1 MKTNARLFILL
12 FGLFLLVPAP
22 ALAVPACP
30 DPVEITQPTGG
41 PPIKVF
47 LKGMEWNNWVETKEG
62 YTIARDN
69 AGNWRYVKGYEG
81 TKPVL
86 DAALVGQIPPPAHLS
101 PKMLPSIYQKM
112 SLNSSGHEVLSTYN
126 VLPEKE
132 LEESA
137 SADFAPYGGEISQV
151 APKGTFTGKILFIL
165 VKFNDR
171 GNYYSASKFA
181 TLLKSNIKAYYS
193 KASYGKVTLNPAAES
208 HGTANDGVVGW
219 LKLNRNHPDT
229 QNNSGT
235 DNAQLSKEAI
245 QAANPY
251 VNFAAY
257 DTNGDGYVDSHE
269 LAVVVIVAGW
279 EYSYGGAAYTPSVW
293 GHKWSLDSVGIP
305 TVDGKFVGAYH
316 SGNGGY
322 AQYGEIHQSNASN
335 KHIAT
340 IGIMVHE
347 LGHLIFGLPDL
358 YDTDY
363 STSGIGS
370 FCVMSGGSWGQGS
383 ADAWSGQRPV
393 LPSAWIKVD
402 RQWVTPVTV
411 GGTTVET
418 KNIVAAGYSTTG
430 ASTVFK
436 VTTPVASQYFLVENR
451 RPVGY
456 DLGLQRYLGTSF
468 GGLAIWHINNAK
480 ANNDGAIRKVDM
492 EEADGTQMGTGA
504 GTKTDLWYVG
514 NKVKFNNTTNPNTRL
529 YNGDS
534 TCIEIISKSG
544 PAANSHKT
552 SFYKPKTCPCNA
564 KVCGT
569 YYKGECNPT
578 IDDCFC
584 YKSATGVGFCADNW
598 YCSCLSDCTTNA
610 DCPSG
615 SWCAYDSCCGTPVC
629 IPIKCTGVTGT
640 CSPPANVSGDKVID
654 KTTTTSCR
662 KNR

>member
-1 MKTNARLFILL
+1 
-12 FGLFLLVPAP
+12 
-22 ALAVPACP
+22 
-30 DPVEITQPTGG
+30 
-41 PPIKVF
+41 
-47 LKGMEWNNWVETKEG
+47 
-62 YTIARDN
+62 
-69 AGNWRYVKGYEG
+69 
-81 TKPVL
+81 
-86 DAALVGQIPPPAHLS
+86 
-101 PKMLPSIYQKM
+101 
-112 SLNSSGHEVLSTYN
+112 
-126 VLPEKE
+126 
-132 LEESA
+132 
-137 SADFAPYGGEISQV
+137 
-151 APKGTFTGKILFIL
+151 
-165 VKFNDR
+165 
-171 GNYYSASKFA
+171 
-181 TLLKSNIKAYYS
+181 
-193 KASYGKVTLNPAAES
+193 
-208 HGTANDGVVGW
+208 
-219 LKLNRNHPDT
+219 
-229 QNNSGT
+229 
-235 DNAQLSKEAI
+235 
-245 QAANPY
+245 
-251 VNFAAY
+251 
-257 DTNGDGYVDSHE
+257 
-269 LAVVVIVAGW
+269 
-279 EYSYGGAAYTPSVW
+279 
-293 GHKWSLDSVGIP
+293 
-305 TVDGKFVGAYH
+305 
-316 SGNGGY
+316 
-322 AQYGEIHQSNASN
+322 
-335 KHIAT
+335 
-340 IGIMVHE
+340 
-347 LGHLIFGLPDL
+347 
-358 YDTDY
+358 
-363 STSGIGS
+363 
-370 FCVMSGGSWGQGS
+370 
-383 ADAWSGQRPV
+383 
-393 LPSAWIKVD
+393 
-402 RQWVTPVTV
+402 V

>member
-126 VLPEKE
+126 VLPEQTS
-132 LEESA
+132 EESA
-137 SADFAPYGGEISQV
+137 SADFAPYGREISQV

-171 GNYYSASKFA
+171 GNYYSAAKFA

-219 LKLNRNHPDT
+219 IKLNRNHPNT
-229 QNNSGT
+229 QNNSG
-235 DNAQLSKEAI
+235 NANALLTKQAI
-245 QAANPY
+245 LAANKY

-279 EYSYGGAAYTPSVW
+279 EYSYGGAAYSPSVW

-305 TVDGKFVGAYH
+305 VVDGKYVGAYH
-316 SGNGGY
+316 NGNGGY

-363 STSGIGS
+363 STSGIGA
-370 FCVMSGGSWGQGS
+370 FCVMSGGSWGQGT
-383 ADAWSGQRPV
+383 ADAWAGQRPV

-402 RQWVTPVTV
+402 RKWVTPVTV
-411 GGTTVET
+411 GGTTAVLR
-418 KNIVAAGYSTTG
+418 NVIAAGYSTTG
-430 ASTVFK
+430 TNTVYK

-480 ANNDGAIRKVDM
+480 ANNDGAIRKVDL
-492 EEADGTQMGTGA
+492 EEADGTQMGTSSGS
-504 GTKTDLWYVG
+504 KTDLWYVG
-514 NKVKFNNTTNPNTRL
+514 NKVKFDNRTNPNTRL

-544 PAANSHKT
+544 PAVNAHST
-552 SFYKPKTCPCNA
+552 SFKKPATCPCSPKA
-564 KVCGT
+564 CGL
-569 YYKGECNPT
+569 YKGDCNPK
-578 IDDCFC
+578 ISPCYCWKDSNGKGWCSDDFWCNSFPDC
-584 YKSATGVGFCADNW
+584 TVN
-598 YCSCLSDCTTNA
+598 SDCA
-610 DCPSG
+610 SG
-615 SWCAYDSCCGTPVC
+615 VCAYDSCCGVPKCAPKT
-629 IPIKCTGVTGT
+629 CTGNIQGA
-640 CSPPANVSGDKVID
+640 PPAKSSGNSSPYEFGE
-654 KTTTTSCR
+654 TGASCR
-662 KNR
+662 